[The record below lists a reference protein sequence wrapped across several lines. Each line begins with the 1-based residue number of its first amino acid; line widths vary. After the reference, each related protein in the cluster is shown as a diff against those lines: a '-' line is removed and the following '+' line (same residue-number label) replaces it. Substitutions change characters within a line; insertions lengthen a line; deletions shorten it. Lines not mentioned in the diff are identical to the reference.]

1 MTLQELYSLIGGDYD
16 QAMRVLRVEKLLDKH
31 IRRFAEN
38 DTAERLLSACVVM
51 DQNELFEAAH
61 ALKGVSSNLGL
72 TYLTSAASEISEEFR
87 SGNGRTMSDDEV
99 KNKVKEIRDMF
110 NRTVDI
116 IKQYE
121 A

>member
-1 MTLQELYSLIGGDYD
+1 MTLQELYSVIGGDYD
-16 QAMRVLRVEKLLDKH
+16 KAMCVLRIEKLLDKH

-38 DTAERLLSACVVM
+38 DSVEKLLSACDIM

-61 ALKGVSSNLGL
+61 ALKGVSANLGL
-72 TYLTSAASEISEEFR
+72 TYITSAASEISEEFR
-87 SGNGRTMSDDEV
+87 SGNERTMSDDEV
-99 KNKVKEIRDMF
+99 KNKVNEIRDMF
-110 NRTVDI
+110 NRTVDS